1 MSTFYY
7 KVKGQKMKNKGQN
20 LQQTGYLV
28 CPKLY
33 SALANVDPQLEQN
46 ELNII
51 KKTKLWSLL

>member
-1 MSTFYY
+1 
-7 KVKGQKMKNKGQN
+7 MKNKGQN

-33 SALANVDPQLEQN
+33 SVLANADPQLQQN